1 MCAIFLADFGT
12 FATGDLAIALLGLA
26 IPIATLKPSLLA
38 MSSALLII
46 FRRASLVHDPF
57 SCLHVFRGASSFLH
71 AFFHASSS
79 RALSSLPFQISLWN
93 AGFFLHSINSV
104 FPRACQRFN
113 RLF

>member
-46 FRRASLVHDPF
+46 FRQPSWAHDSSSFRASHD
-57 SCLHVFRGASSFLH
+57 LHGASSFLH
-71 AFFHASSS
+71 AFCH
-79 RALSSLPFQISLWN
+79 ALSFRVLFSLPFHCPFI
-93 AGFFLHSINSV
+93 
-104 FPRACQRFN
+104 
-113 RLF
+113 